1 MSTLADD
8 ALGWANC
15 VAVVTMSWT
24 FLCVFRFITQPS
36 SYPARPHW
44 RSNMWSAIDVL
55 PWAAMRG
62 YLRVVGKAP
71 PIWIPWALAYSVFML
86 SLRGCELVV
95 GIASGMPH

>member
-55 PWAAMRG
+55 PWAVAGVRNVMEAFSG
-62 YLRVVGKAP
+62 QCG
-71 PIWIPWALAYSVFML
+71 ALDTIK
-86 SLRGCELVV
+86 RR
-95 GIASGMPH
+95 